1 MCRIPSGLGGK
12 HQTLLLTHTFVGRVY
27 STGLTTH
34 HRKNCSSRNGLM
46 MRQILLIQK
55 MKKALELMSSDDGVF
70 FISEHLT

>member
-1 MCRIPSGLGGK
+1 
-12 HQTLLLTHTFVGRVY
+12 
-27 STGLTTH
+27 
-34 HRKNCSSRNGLM
+34 M